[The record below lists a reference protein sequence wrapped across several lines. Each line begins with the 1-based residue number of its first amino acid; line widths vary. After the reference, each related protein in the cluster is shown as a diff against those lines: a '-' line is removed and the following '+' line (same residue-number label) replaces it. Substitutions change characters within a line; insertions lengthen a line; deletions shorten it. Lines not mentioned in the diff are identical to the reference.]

1 MNPSQTLSEVTDKFK
16 KAASHF
22 SEELKKLRTGRAQP
36 SMVEGVL
43 VMAYGTQMP
52 LLQVATI
59 STPEPQLIQISPF
72 DAGNLEAIVTAI
84 RDNQTLGLNP
94 SDDGRVVRIQ
104 VPALTEDRRRDIAKQ
119 LNEKVEEAMIV
130 MRQARHEARERIDQ
144 DKKDKSLSQ
153 DEADR
158 QQKQVDE
165 AMTKTKN
172 ELEALAQT
180 KEREI
185 MTV

>member
-1 MNPSQTLSEVTDKFK
+1 MNPSQILSEVTGKYK
-16 KAASHF
+16 KAAEHF
-22 SEELKKLRTGRAQP
+22 SEELKKLRTGRATP
-36 SMVEGVL
+36 GMVEGVL
-43 VMAYGTQMP
+43 VTAYGTQMP

-72 DAGNLEAIVTAI
+72 DVSNLEAIVTAI

-104 VPALTEDRRRDIAKQ
+104 VPPLTEERRRDIAKQ
-119 LNEKVEEAMIV
+119 ISEKVEEAMIV

-144 DKKDKSLSQ
+144 DKKDKALSQ
-153 DEADR
+153 DDADR
-158 QQKQVDE
+158 LQKQVDE
-165 AMTKTKN
+165 AMAKSKSDI
-172 ELEALAQT
+172 EVLSQT